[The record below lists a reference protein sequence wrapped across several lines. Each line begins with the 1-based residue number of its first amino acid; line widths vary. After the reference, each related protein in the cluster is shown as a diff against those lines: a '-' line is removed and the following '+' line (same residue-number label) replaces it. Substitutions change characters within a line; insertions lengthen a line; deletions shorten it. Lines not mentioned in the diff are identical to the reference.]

1 MNERVPYKEKC
12 VEWKSLLQIPDDMYI
27 YCNAQNSNVRYAPLY
42 IHRFLLISPYKI
54 LEATLLE
61 QQYVAYDKITTIPD
75 RLRWCRHSRGLM
87 QREVA
92 EIAGVGRAVY
102 NEIERGGTRQIP
114 QKMILNLSKFYG
126 VPVSD
131 FMDEF
136 NNFLF
141 DGQAERIKAYRKKL
155 GMGRKPFCRATG
167 IPLSSLRGWE
177 DGTKRISMKSWERYF
192 KGKA

>member
-1 MNERVPYKEKC
+1 M
-12 VEWKSLLQIPDDMYI
+12 QISDDMYI
-27 YCNAQNSNVRYAPLY
+27 YCNTQKSNVRYAPLY

-61 QQYVAYDKITTIPD
+61 NHYITYNKITSIPD

-92 EIAGVGRAVY
+92 ELAGVDRTVY
-102 NEIERGGTRQIP
+102 NDIERGETRQIP
-114 QKMILNLSKFYG
+114 LKMIMNLSKFYG
-126 VPVSD
+126 VPASD

-136 NNFLF
+136 NQFLF

-167 IPLSSLRGWE
+167 IPLTSLRGWE
-177 DGTKRISMKSWERYF
+177 DETKKISLKSWERYF